1 MKLEQLHHLVVEA
14 LDDLKAKDI
23 VTLDVREMTGMTD
36 HMVICTGTSSRHV
49 KSLAANVASDA
60 KKQGVM
66 PLGVEG
72 DNGSDWVLVDFGDI
86 VVHVMMTEAREFYEL
101 EKLWSVPAAE

>member
-1 MKLEQLHHLVVEA
+1 MKLDQLHHLVVEA

-36 HMVICTGTSSRHV
+36 QMVICTGTSSRHV
-49 KSLAANVASDA
+49 RSLASNVATEA

-66 PLGVEG
+66 ALGVEG

-86 VVHVMMTEAREFYEL
+86 VVHVMMAEAREFYEL
-101 EKLWSVPAAE
+101 EKLWSVPAPE